1 MLVCEIED
9 RAGLVPAVL
18 VESAEL
24 ALELELEL
32 DGTSILTKS

>member
-24 ALELELEL
+24 ALELEL